1 MRTIFSILPHIL
13 ATGLCT
19 PTAVIQRFR
28 ALITVF
34 ALIFAPNAFA
44 GPENMVWIEG
54 GTFEMGGFGPE
65 ARPNELPT
73 HTVRVDGYWI
83 DTTEVTN
90 RQFRAFVEATGY
102 KTIAEKPPV
111 LEEIMKQLP
120 PGTPP
125 PPPEVLKPGSLV
137 FVPPNDRVPLD
148 DVTGWWQWI
157 HGADWMH
164 PRGPESNIDGMDNH
178 PVVQV
183 AWEDAVA
190 YCNWAGK
197 RLPTEAEWE
206 FAARGGLK
214 GARYCWGDTP
224 LDDEKPQANVWEG
237 TFPNKNTAADGF
249 AWTAPVK
256 SYAPNAFGL
265 YDTAGNV
272 WEWCA
277 DWYRA
282 DAYVL
287 TRDEKL
293 LVNPQGPEKS
303 FDPEE
308 PYAPKRSI
316 RGGSF
321 MCHASY
327 CLSYR
332 PSARRG
338 ETMDTGTSNLG
349 FRCVMS
355 KEMWEKKQK

>member
-1 MRTIFSILPHIL
+1 
-13 ATGLCT
+13 
-19 PTAVIQRFR
+19 
-28 ALITVF
+28 
-34 ALIFAPNAFA
+34 
-44 GPENMVWIEG
+44 MVWISGGEFQMG
-54 GTFEMGGFGPE
+54 GTGPE
-65 ARPNELPT
+65 AQQNELPT
-73 HTVRVDGYWI
+73 RKVRVDGFWM

-90 RQFRAFVEATGY
+90 RQFREFVEATGY
-102 KTIAEKPPV
+102 VTVAEKAPV

-120 PGTPP
+120 PGTPEP
-125 PPPEVLKPGSLV
+125 DPALLKPGSLV
-137 FVPPNDRVPLD
+137 FVPPGEQVPLN
-148 DVTGWWQWI
+148 DVSGWWQWTF
-157 HGADWMH
+157 GADWRH
-164 PRGPESNIDGMDNH
+164 PRGPESHIDGMDEH

-190 YCNWAGK
+190 YCTWAGK

-206 FAARGGLK
+206 FAARGGLP
-214 GARYCWGDTP
+214 GARYGWGDTAI
-224 LDDEKPQANVWEG
+224 DAAKPQANVWQG
-237 TFPNKNTAADGF
+237 TFPSKNTADDGF

-256 SYAPNAFGL
+256 SFAPNGFGL

-272 WEWCA
+272 WEWCS

-282 DAYVL
+282 DAYYL
-287 TRDEKL
+287 TRETPL
-293 LVNPQGPEKS
+293 LVNPPGPEKS
-303 FDPEE
+303 FDPGE

-349 FRCVMS
+349 FRCV
-355 KEMWEKKQK
+355 KDGGAPK

>member
-1 MRTIFSILPHIL
+1 MKFGNEKRESRSLFHFGAIL
-13 ATGLCT
+13 ALF
-19 PTAVIQRFR
+19 VLVFVQN
-28 ALITVF
+28 AL
-34 ALIFAPNAFA
+34 ASP
-44 GPENMVWIEG
+44 PDMVWIPD
-54 GTFEMGGFGPE
+54 GTFQMGGVGPE
-65 ARPNELPT
+65 ARQNELPV
-73 HTVRVDGYWI
+73 HTVRVDGFWM

-102 KTIAEKPPV
+102 VTVAEKAPV

-125 PPPEVLKPGSLV
+125 PDPSVLKPGSLV
-137 FVPPNDRVPLD
+137 FVPPSDRVPLD
-148 DVTGWWQWI
+148 DVSGWWQWTY
-157 HGADWMH
+157 GADWRH
-164 PRGPESNIDGMDNH
+164 PRGPESNLDGLDEH

-206 FAARGGLK
+206 FAARGGMA
-214 GARYCWGDTP
+214 GARYGWGDTEFDPAKP
-224 LDDEKPQANVWEG
+224 LANVWQG
-237 TFPNKNTAADGF
+237 VFPHKNTAEDGF
-249 AWTAPVK
+249 AWIAPVK
-256 SYAPNAFGL
+256 RFAANGYGL

-282 DAYVL
+282 DAYALMV
-287 TRDEKL
+287 DEKL
-293 LVNPQGPEKS
+293 LVNPQGPEAS
-303 FDPEE
+303 FDPDE
-308 PYAPKRSI
+308 PYAPKRTI

-355 KEMWEKKQK
+355 AAMWEKKK